1 MPEPEHDDLFDE
13 DEDLDDTYIND
24 GVLPPFSTLGEDSDD
39 DFLSKFFS
47 SNRGIGLLSGFQKMW
62 SRVEMLLMSFGAP
75 IVLPTKS
82 TAVKHWD
89 ACRLAPLRQS
99 SLPSQKQSLCD
110 TRNSSHLKNLTH
122 IKTKHDWIS
131 THKQAKQYNQ
141 TDKKKLNRSPHVI
154 SITARPEFTNIC
166 SFFGPQQK
174 YKNILNF
181 LILINFHDWNGTLKY
196 LDRHNFRN
204 YQSTGVFL
212 YLNIQTKLWQNHKN
226 RQNSGAEVGV
236 LQTFQDLSY

>member
-1 MPEPEHDDLFDE
+1 MLAG
-13 DEDLDDTYIND
+13 L
-24 GVLPPFSTLGEDSDD
+24 LPSTKAACLARNRASVTLGTP
-39 DFLSKFFS
+39 
-47 SNRGIGLLSGFQKMW
+47 
-62 SRVEMLLMSFGAP
+62 A
-75 IVLPTKS
+75 T
-82 TAVKHWD
+82 
-89 ACRLAPLRQS
+89 C
-99 SLPSQKQSLCD
+99 
-110 TRNSSHLKNLTH
+110 LTH

-154 SITARPEFTNIC
+154 SITARPEFTNIW
-166 SFFGPQQK
+166 SFFSPQQI

-204 YQSTGVFL
+204 YQSTGVFV

-236 LQTFQDLSY
+236 LQTFQDLSC